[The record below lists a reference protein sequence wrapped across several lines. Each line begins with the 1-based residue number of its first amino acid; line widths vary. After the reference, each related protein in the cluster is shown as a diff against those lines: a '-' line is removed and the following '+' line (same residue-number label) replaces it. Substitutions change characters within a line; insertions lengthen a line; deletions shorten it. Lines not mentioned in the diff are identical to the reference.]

1 MQAALKMGAT
11 REEIL
16 EVILISG
23 MISNSSVLANAY
35 RIFDEKLEKCIP
47 CETKGV
53 VRGGKAAAKKKP
65 VKQAAGKKK

>member
-1 MQAALKMGAT
+1 MQAAVRMGAT

-16 EVILISG
+16 EVILLAG

-35 RIFDEKLEKCIP
+35 RIVDEKLEKCIP

-53 VRGGKAAAKKKP
+53 RRKTPKKKT
-65 VKQAAGKKK
+65 AGKKGK